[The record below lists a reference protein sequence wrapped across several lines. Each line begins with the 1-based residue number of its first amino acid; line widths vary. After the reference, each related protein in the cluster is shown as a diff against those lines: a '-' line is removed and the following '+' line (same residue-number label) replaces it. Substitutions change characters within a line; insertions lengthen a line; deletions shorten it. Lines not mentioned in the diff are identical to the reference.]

1 MDCAAEM
8 QPPEAPFSEL
18 EQQVVDFYG
27 GRFRFLRFL
36 ASERDVNY
44 LLHWER
50 TPSPDGHAAAASE
63 TPMLKVILKVSNR
76 GDSEALIKLQ
86 TQAMGFCHQ
95 RGCNVQEIMSRRGRT
110 RIAPES
116 GGCDDSDGVSSKIA
130 SISVG
135 GCAFLAR
142 LIGFVD
148 GEVLSALGGS
158 EGRPADER
166 LQGAAWAATGR
177 ALGKVSKALDEFYS
191 SRTAGQSGGTDREAN
206 DQTRAGGARWEA
218 LDSEFEWN
226 LSNMSTVVR
235 KYLPY
240 FDRGEVAPGSG
251 PLLARKKRRVEELL
265 SQHHD
270 KCSCMRAVG
279 ASDGASSS
287 ERLTLTHHDCNDN
300 NVVFTVASRP
310 EGKDNEERSSPEVSV
325 SILDFGDMG
334 ISYWF
339 ADAAIGYAYA
349 PTTTTGDAFVAGWL
363 ESVRPGSDP
372 GSSSG
377 LPELIRDWARMRQ
390 VTSVCLSNFQAF
402 KDPGNEYLQCSAA
415 PLWRQL
421 GVEA

>member
-1 MDCAAEM
+1 MDCMAEL

-27 GRFRFLRFL
+27 GRFRFLGFL
-36 ASERDVNY
+36 ASERDRNY
-44 LLHWER
+44 LLDWQR
-50 TPSPDGHAAAASE
+50 TPSADGHAAAASE
-63 TPMLKVILKVSNR
+63 TPLLKVILKLSNR
-76 GDSEALIKLQ
+76 GDSEALIQLQ
-86 TQAMGFCHQ
+86 TQAMDFCYQ
-95 RGCNVQEIMSRRGRT
+95 RGCSVQEIMSGRGH
-110 RIAPES
+110 
-116 GGCDDSDGVSSKIA
+116 DDSDGVSSKIA
-130 SISVG
+130 SIRVG

-148 GEVLSALGGS
+148 GEVISTLGGS
-158 EGRPADER
+158 EGCPADAR
-166 LQGAAWAATGR
+166 LQEAVWAATGR
-177 ALGKVSKALDEFYS
+177 ALGKVSKTLDEFYS
-191 SRTAGQSGGTDREAN
+191 SRNAGKSEGTDPEGN
-206 DQTRAGGARWEA
+206 GKTHVGGACWEA

-226 LSNMSTVVR
+226 MSNMSTVVR

-240 FDRGEVAPGSG
+240 FDRDDDAPGSG
-251 PLLARKKRRVEELL
+251 PLMARKKRRVEELL

-270 KCSCMRAVG
+270 KYSCTRAAG
-279 ASDGASSS
+279 TSDGASSG
-287 ERLTLTHHDCNDN
+287 ERTTLTHHDCNDN
-300 NVVFTVASRP
+300 NVVFRVASRP
-310 EGKDNEERSSPEVSV
+310 EEDSNEKCASPEVSV

-349 PTTTTGDAFVAGWL
+349 PTTTAGDAFVDGWL

-377 LPELIRDWARMRQ
+377 LPELIRDWALMRQ
-390 VTSVCLSNFQAF
+390 VTSVCISNFQAF

>member
-1 MDCAAEM
+1 MDCMAEL
-8 QPPEAPFSEL
+8 QPPDAPFSEL

-27 GRFRFLRFL
+27 GRFSFVRFL
-36 ASERDVNY
+36 ASERDRNY
-44 LLHWER
+44 LLDWQR
-50 TPSPDGHAAAASE
+50 TPPADGHAAAASE
-63 TPMLKVILKVSNR
+63 APPLKVILKLSNR
-76 GDSEALIKLQ
+76 GDSEALIRLQ
-86 TQAMGFCHQ
+86 TQAMDFCHR
-95 RGCNVQEIMSRRGRT
+95 RGCSVQEILSGCGPARL
-110 RIAPES
+110 APEP
-116 GGCDDSDGVSSKIA
+116 GGRDDSDRASCKISSIR
-130 SISVG
+130 VRG
-135 GCAFLAR
+135 RAFLAR

-166 LQGAAWAATGR
+166 LQEAAWAATGR
-177 ALGKVSKALDEFYS
+177 ALGEVSRALDEFYS
-191 SRTAGQSGGTDREAN
+191 SRAAERPDSSRREVDGQAH
-206 DQTRAGGARWEA
+206 AGGACWEA

-240 FDRGEVAPGSG
+240 FDGGGDAPGSG

-270 KCSCMRAVG
+270 KYSCARAG
-279 ASDGASSS
+279 ESSDGASSC

-300 NVVFTVASRP
+300 NVVFRVASRP
-310 EGKDNEERSSPEVSV
+310 GEGSTEKCSSPDVSV

-349 PTTTTGDAFVAGWL
+349 PTTTAGDAFVAGWL
-363 ESVRPGSDP
+363 ESVRPASEP

-390 VTSVCLSNFQAF
+390 VTSVCISNFQAF
-402 KDPGNEYLQCSAA
+402 KDPANEYLQCSAA